1 VVKILIVD
9 DEKWVRKGIL
19 HKISKLPYTYTWIKE
34 ASDGRL
40 ALELIEEE
48 QPDIII
54 TDIKMDDL
62 DGISFIKEVRKRGL
76 AIRFMIISGHAE
88 FQYAE
93 EALNMGVMGY
103 LLKPIQ
109 DARFY
114 DTFQKLYDDVSVME
128 DFNNKKEQQ
137 LKRNKQVVEEQVI
150 NASLLQKESYTMR
163 HIPQE
168 LLQDPFDSTA
178 LAEHT
183 ASFFSQPA
191 HYALIILNVDRA
203 NYANSSFRYQDLDLI
218 KFSLKNIA
226 EGLLSGRF
234 YLMGNNFRDNNQVF
248 IMLRLDNDSFST
260 IDEFVFLLFTS
271 ITKLLKITVTIGVSL
286 AMPEIS
292 EELYKQAK
300 SALDLRFIKG
310 SHNVF
315 YAKDVLLSSKLEV
328 PQEQINLLSKAIE
341 IGDFVNVEIIV
352 QELFSKRKLSQASLI
367 DFRIIYVEIIRMVM
381 KLCSRK
387 QLEWGEALDFEFISM
402 DVASCFDSTEEL
414 IQYLMT
420 TIVTLFKPEHTLSM
434 NCSSIIYNIKEFMKQ
449 NYSENITIKQLSR
462 KFAINPNYLSTLFK
476 QELGITFV
484 KELTRI
490 RMEKAQELLLLTGM
504 PVAEIALTVGY
515 EDVQYF
521 YRKFKKMHNLTPVEY
536 RNQYRNEL

>member
-1 VVKILIVD
+1 MVKVLIVD

-19 HKISKLPYTYTWIKE
+19 HKISHLPHTYTWIKE
-34 ASDGRL
+34 ASDGL
-40 ALELIEEE
+40 FALDIIEEE
-48 QPDIII
+48 EPDIII
-54 TDIKMDDL
+54 TDIKMDDM

-76 AIRFMIISGHAE
+76 NIRFMIISGHAE

-109 DARFY
+109 DAQFY
-114 DTFQKLYDDVSVME
+114 DTFQKLYDDVSKMT

-137 LKRNKQVVEEQVI
+137 QRRNKQIVEEQIV
-150 NASLLQKESYTMR
+150 NASLLQKEPYTL
-163 HIPQE
+163 HNISQE
-168 LLQDPFDSTA
+168 MLQDPFDSTA
-178 LAEHT
+178 LT
-183 ASFFSQPA
+183 QQLASFFSPQA
-191 HYALIILNVDRA
+191 HYALIILSIDRT
-203 NYANSSFRYQDLDLI
+203 NYTNTSFQYQDLDLI
-218 KFSLKNIA
+218 KFAIKNIA
-226 EGLLSGRF
+226 EGILDSKI

-248 IMLRLDNDSFST
+248 IMLRLEPANVNT

-271 ITKLLKITVTIGVSL
+271 ITKVLKITVTIGVSL
-286 AMPEIS
+286 AMAEIT

-315 YAKDVLLSSKLEV
+315 YAKDVQLASKLEV
-328 PQEQINLLSKAIE
+328 PQEQIRLLGKAIE
-341 IGDFVNVEIIV
+341 IGDFVNVQFIV

-367 DFRIIYVEIIRMVM
+367 DFHMIYVEIIRMLM

-387 QLEWGEALDFEFISM
+387 QLEWGETLDFDFISM
-402 DVASCFDSTEEL
+402 DVANCFDSTEE
-414 IQYLMT
+414 IVQYLMT
-420 TIVTLFKPEHTLSM
+420 TIVTLLKPEHALSM
-434 NCSSIIYNIKEFMKQ
+434 NCSAMIYDIRDYIKQ
-449 NYSENITIKQLSR
+449 NYSENITIKDLSR
-462 KFAINPNYLSTLFK
+462 KFAMNPNYLSTLFK

-504 PVAEIALTVGY
+504 PVSEIAASVGY
-515 EDVQYF
+515 DDVQYF
-521 YRKFKKMHNLTPVEY
+521 YRKFKKIYSITPVEY
-536 RNQYRNEL
+536 RKAGCEL